1 MTAVVAF
8 DQLFT
13 PDNPARRAVWVLPL
27 AILLVLLALLGF
39 GGMLRAPL
47 TQAPPPPPIR
57 AEIYELPGKIG
68 PKPRAE
74 SPAMTRAAPKPAQPA
89 PAPPKEPAKTVPAPE
104 VPKPVPPAVVH
115 TAPPTPAAPPA
126 EKAPEKANV
135 STKSA
140 ERRSEIVERAKP
152 RPKPAETKAPPKAA
166 EAEPPQHLSWAQL
179 NAQVNDAVA
188 ATVDRPAM
196 DRIRDPNSLVA
207 HYYLAS
213 VLSKLERVGQLTYQ
227 ASMVGQAA
235 VAIVIGPEGELLDLQ
250 LTGPSGQPRID
261 DYAQQIVRMSV
272 PFAPFPADL
281 ERETTRLR
289 IVVHMDFQGYREVNA
304 N

>member
-1 MTAVVAF
+1 MV
-8 DQLFT
+8 D
-13 PDNPARRAVWVLPL
+13 
-27 AILLVLLALLGF
+27 
-39 GGMLRAPL
+39 
-47 TQAPPPPPIR
+47 
-57 AEIYELPGKIG
+57 
-68 PKPRAE
+68 
-74 SPAMTRAAPKPAQPA
+74 
-89 PAPPKEPAKTVPAPE
+89 
-104 VPKPVPPAVVH
+104 
-115 TAPPTPAAPPA
+115 
-126 EKAPEKANV
+126 
-135 STKSA
+135 
-140 ERRSEIVERAKP
+140 
-152 RPKPAETKAPPKAA
+152 PKAA